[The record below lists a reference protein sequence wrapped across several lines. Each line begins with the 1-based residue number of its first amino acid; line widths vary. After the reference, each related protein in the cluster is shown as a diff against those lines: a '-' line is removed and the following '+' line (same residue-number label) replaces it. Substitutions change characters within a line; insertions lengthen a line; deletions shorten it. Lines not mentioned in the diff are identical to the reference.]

1 MVREW
6 KISLEWMLDGGNCS
20 QSLCQH
26 HLFSMGHCGEV
37 VLAQRERCLLSHTTA
52 ARDPR
57 GSHAQRHLVL
67 YERSWNSA
75 YRGQLGT
82 DHYSRHD
89 SKKTGKLCS
98 FSSFSKKS
106 NKFSSEAQQKA
117 KSQHPPPWP

>member
-1 MVREW
+1 MEETAVSPCVSI
-6 KISLEWMLDGGNCS
+6 ISSPWDT
-20 QSLCQH
+20 
-26 HLFSMGHCGEV
+26 GEV

-52 ARDPR
+52 ARDSR

-67 YERSWNSA
+67 YECSWNTA

-98 FSSFSKKS
+98 FSSFAKKS